1 LVRSDL
7 RMTLALSQAMMTIA
21 TACLG
26 NRRRDWALA
35 MQAEFEVAV
44 EDEQQMAF
52 AAGCLMTAWRDMHR
66 HAEGRLTLA
75 SYTLG
80 LGLFVPMAGVH
91 LARVIDFLLVGTGVP
106 GGALLAGA
114 SANPVLGW
122 AQVRAIP
129 ALILL
134 WTSLGVGH
142 LCLAWLLLDRDWSR
156 VLKVGAAIGA
166 ATVTLLLLMA
176 VLLLDA
182 TALISHVAVL
192 AIEFIVL
199 AVAARWH
206 ARLIPNAPPGT
217 AKTFPK

>member
-1 LVRSDL
+1 
-7 RMTLALSQAMMTIA
+7 MTLALPQAMMTIA

-35 MQAEFEVAV
+35 MQAEFECGVK
-44 EDEQQMAF
+44 DQQKMAF

-66 HAEGRLTLA
+66 HPEGRLTLA

-91 LARVIDFLLVGTGVP
+91 LARVLDFLLVGTVP

-134 WTSLGVGH
+134 WTSLSVGH
-142 LCLAWLLLDRDWSR
+142 LCLAWLLLDRDWSS

-166 ATVTLLLLMA
+166 ATVTLFLLVT

-199 AVAARWH
+199 ALAARWH
-206 ARLIPNAPPGT
+206 ARLIPSVPPGT
-217 AKTFPK
+217 AKSALSR

>member
-1 LVRSDL
+1 
-7 RMTLALSQAMMTIA
+7 MMTIA

-26 NRRRDWALA
+26 ERRRNWALA
-35 MQAEFEVAV
+35 MQAEFELGV
-44 EDEQQMAF
+44 EDGRKMAF
-52 AAGCLMTAWRDMHR
+52 AAGCLMTAWREMHK

-80 LGLFVPMAGVH
+80 LGLFVPMAAMH
-91 LARVIDFLLVGTGVP
+91 FARVLDFLVVGTAVP

-122 AQVRAIP
+122 AQVGAIP

-156 VLKVGAAIGA
+156 LLKAGAAIGA
-166 ATVTLLLLMA
+166 ATVTLFLLVT

-182 TALISHVAVL
+182 TALISHVAQL
-192 AIEFIVL
+192 AIEFIIL
-199 AVAARWH
+199 AAAARWH
-206 ARLIPNAPPGT
+206 SRLVASAPSS
-217 AKTFPK
+217 AAHI

>member
-1 LVRSDL
+1 
-7 RMTLALSQAMMTIA
+7 MTLALPQAMMTIA

-44 EDEQQMAF
+44 KDQQKMSF
-52 AAGCLMTAWRDMHR
+52 AAGCLMTALRDMHR
-66 HAEGRLTLA
+66 HPEGRLTLA

-80 LGLFVPMAGVH
+80 LGLFVPVAGVH
-91 LARVIDFLLVGTGVP
+91 LARVLDFLLVGTGVP

-114 SANPVLGW
+114 SANPVLAWGQ
-122 AQVRAIP
+122 AKAIP

-134 WTSLGVGH
+134 WGSLGVGH

-156 VLKVGAAIGA
+156 VLKVSAAIGA
-166 ATVTLLLLMA
+166 ATVTLFLLVT

-199 AVAARWH
+199 VAAARWH
-206 ARLIPNAPPGT
+206 ARIIPSAPPGI
-217 AKTFPK
+217 AQICPK

>member
-1 LVRSDL
+1 
-7 RMTLALSQAMMTIA
+7 MTIALPQAMMTIA
-21 TACLG
+21 AACLG
-26 NRRRDWALA
+26 DRRRDWALA

-44 EDEQQMAF
+44 TDQQKMAF

-75 SYTLG
+75 SYILG

-91 LARVIDFLLVGTGVP
+91 LARVLDFLLVGTGVS

-134 WTSLGVGH
+134 WTSLSVGH
-142 LCLAWLLLDRDWSR
+142 LCLAWLLLDRAWSS
-156 VLKVGAAIGA
+156 VPKVGAAIGA
-166 ATVTLLLLMA
+166 ATVTLFLLVT

-182 TALISHVAVL
+182 TALISHVVVL
-192 AIEFIVL
+192 AIEFVVL

-206 ARLIPNAPPGT
+206 ARFIASAPPGT
-217 AKTFPK
+217 AQICPK